1 MISFAIIIGDD
12 VGCVGVDDIITAK
25 NSVTSIGIIQIM
37 NTVHVK
43 LPVSLEVAYV
53 GRKKIVENSNEN
65 K

>member
-53 GRKKIVENSNEN
+53 GRKI
-65 K
+65 